1 MTLLWVDLGKI
12 ADLSVNHKESIS
24 EVSPAGKVD
33 PNCVMKADTDQFEM
47 QPRKG
52 STILECVVVNG
63 SESEFRLVRVMIESR
78 PGQCSCCQGP

>member
-12 ADLSVNHKESIS
+12 ADLSVNHKVGIS
-24 EVSPAGKVD
+24 ELSPAGKVD
-33 PNCVMKADTDQFEM
+33 PNCVIPSDTDQFEM
-47 QPRKG
+47 EPRKG
-52 STILECVVVNG
+52 SIMVQCVVVNV